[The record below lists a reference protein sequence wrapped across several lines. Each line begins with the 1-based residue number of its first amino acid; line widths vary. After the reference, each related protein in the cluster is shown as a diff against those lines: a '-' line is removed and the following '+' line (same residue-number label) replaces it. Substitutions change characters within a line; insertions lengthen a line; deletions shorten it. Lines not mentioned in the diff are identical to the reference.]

1 MEYFL
6 AFYIAGMALAMF
18 RLYRPSYLT
27 IKEIDPN
34 NILVQRNVIAFF
46 VMIVGFAIIL
56 LGIIPALLSDKAAR
70 NFISSFVQSVLNR
83 GV

>member
-6 AFYIAGMALAMF
+6 AFYVAGMALAMF

-34 NILVQRNVIAFF
+34 NILIQKNVIAFF
-46 VMIVGFAIIL
+46 VMIIGFAIIL

>member
-34 NILVQRNVIAFF
+34 NILIQRNVIAFF

>member
-34 NILVQRNVIAFF
+34 NILIRKNVIAFF

-56 LGIIPALLSDKAAR
+56 LGIIPALLSDKFAR

>member
-56 LGIIPALLSDKAAR
+56 LGIIPALLSDKSAR